1 MKASLKSMSRA
12 IRAALLVAIAGLPLV
27 AASQAQAPAR
37 VLRIGLL
44 VLNTTSIEEP
54 VIALLRARGFIE
66 GPGFVIERRRAEG
79 QPERLPAMAAE
90 LVRLNVDVLVSF
102 TNAPAFA
109 ARAATSR
116 IPIVVWA
123 AHDAVGTGLVTSL
136 ARPGGNITGVES
148 LAPDLD
154 AKRLQLLRELVPGLQ
169 RLGVL
174 QNPTDPG
181 TAQHLR
187 HTREAAQP
195 AGISVLPV
203 ELPNRTEVD
212 RALASI
218 ESLRP
223 DALLTFTDPV
233 TNSAR
238 DRVFEVAR
246 RQRMP
251 TMCEFREF
259 AQRGCLVTYGA
270 TLAEFNDR
278 VARFVE
284 RILKGAKP
292 ADLPM
297 EQATRFELVVNQK
310 TAGEIGI
317 RIPPEI
323 LLRADHV
330 IE

>member
-1 MKASLKSMSRA
+1 MTRRSGAGRRA
-12 IRAALLVAIAGLPLV
+12 LRAVVVCVAVAWLPVV
-27 AASQAQAPAR
+27 AAAQAPAR
-37 VLRIGLL
+37 VVRIGSL
-44 VLNTTSIEEP
+44 VLNTTPIEEP
-54 VIALLRARGFIE
+54 LVGLLKARGFVE
-66 GPGFVIERRRAEG
+66 GPRFVIERRRAEG
-79 QPERLPAMAAE
+79 HPERLPAMAAE
-90 LVRLNVDVLVSF
+90 LVRLNVDVLVAY

-123 AHDAVGTGLVTSL
+123 AHDAVGTGLVGSL
-136 ARPGGNITGVES
+136 ARPGGNVTGVES

-174 QNPTDPG
+174 QNPTDLG
-181 TAQHLR
+181 TAVHLR
-187 HTREAAQP
+187 NTREAAQA
-195 AGISVLPV
+195 AGVSVLPV
-203 ELPNRTEVD
+203 DVANRANIE
-212 RALASI
+212 RALATI
-218 ESLRP
+218 DTLKA

-233 TNSAR
+233 TNSAL
-238 DRVFEVAR
+238 DRVFEAAR

-259 AQRGCLVTYGA
+259 AQRGCLISYGA

-278 VARFVE
+278 VARLVE
-284 RILKGAKP
+284 RILHGAKP

-297 EQATRFELVVNQK
+297 EQATRIELVVNQN
-310 TAGEIGI
+310 TAREIGM
-317 RIPPEI
+317 RIPREF
-323 LLRADHV
+323 LVRADHV

>member
-1 MKASLKSMSRA
+1 MSAPLAARCRA
-12 IRAALLVAIAGLPLV
+12 IRAVLWLALAALPV
-27 AASQAQAPAR
+27 AAVAQASPRAM
-37 VLRIGLL
+37 RIGVL
-44 VLNTTSIEEP
+44 VLNTTPIEEP
-54 VIALLRARGFIE
+54 VIALLKGRGFVE
-66 GPGFVIERRRAEG
+66 GPDFVIERRRAEG
-79 QPERLPAMAAE
+79 HPERLPAMAAE
-90 LVRLNVDVLVSF
+90 LVRLNVDVIVAY

-123 AHDAVGTGLVTSL
+123 AHDAVGTGLVASL
-136 ARPGGNITGVES
+136 ARPGGNVTGVES
-148 LAPDLD
+148 LAPELD
-154 AKRLQLLRELVPGLQ
+154 AKRLQLFRELVPGLQ

-181 TAQHLR
+181 TALHLR
-187 HTREAAQP
+187 NTREAAQT
-195 AGISVLPV
+195 AGVSVLPV
-203 ELPNRTEVD
+203 ELTNRDEVD

-218 ESLRP
+218 ETLRP

-233 TNSAR
+233 TNSAL
-238 DRVFEVAR
+238 DRVLEVAR

-259 AQRGCLVTYGA
+259 AQRGCLITYGA
-270 TLAEFNDR
+270 TLAEFHDR

-297 EQATRFELVVNQK
+297 EQATRIELVVNPM
-310 TAGEIGI
+310 TARAIGM
-317 RIPPEI
+317 RIPPQI

-330 IE
+330 VE